1 MSGSSALNKRVL
13 RIDAVAMAAVAALLG
28 AGYFVGVEP
37 VLNARARV
45 EEKRRDIDEQV
56 RTASESEQ
64 LINIEQNKLA
74 AIRRLFDSTSVQLS
88 PLADINRRLAVISEL
103 ADRHHVRI
111 DSLNP
116 GTEKSDPAIGQ
127 FTTVPIRLAGGGGF
141 VQVSDFLHEL
151 LSEKYPDIEVRG
163 LSMSAP
169 AADAEPDKAAFA
181 IELRWYA
188 APAASADAQPRP

>member
-1 MSGSSALNKRVL
+1 MNPSPSLKGRLL
-13 RIDAVAMAAVAALLG
+13 RIDAAGLGIVAALIG

-56 RTASESEQ
+56 RAANESEQ
-64 LINIEQNKLA
+64 LINIEQGKLA
-74 AIRRLFDSTSVQLS
+74 AIRRLFDTTSVQLS
-88 PLADINRRLAVISEL
+88 PPSDINRRLAVISGL
-103 ADRHHVRI
+103 AERHGVRL

-116 GTEKSDPAIGQ
+116 GAETSDPSVGQ
-127 FTTVPIRLAGGGGF
+127 FTTVPIKLAGGGGF
-141 VQVSDFLHEL
+141 LRVSGFLHEL

-163 LSMSAP
+163 LSMTAP
-169 AADAEPDKAAFA
+169 GPDEGPDKAAFA

-188 APAASADAQPRP
+188 APAASADAPARP